1 MMLNKYPLWKNLLI
15 IMVLALATIYSVP
28 NLYPPDSAIQ
38 ITPSQAGAELS
49 EHTLGKIRDNL
60 KANDVDFFGEEVT
73 GGTVL
78 FRLTDNEQQL
88 PAKDKLQRLLGDD
101 FVVALNRA
109 PTTPQWLLDM
119 GAGPM
124 TLGLDLSGG
133 VHFLM
138 EVDMEGYMKGQMKN
152 YQAEVKRQLREEK
165 IKYRR
170 VTVEENT
177 LRVSFKSE
185 ELQDKGDKFLRRAM
199 TDFRA
204 STETNE
210 TFDVIIALTEQKVK
224 DLQNYAV
231 KQNLTTIRNRVNEL
245 GVAEPLVQRQ
255 GANRIVVQ
263 LPGVQDTAT
272 AKKVLGKAANLSF
285 RLEAEPDAS
294 RYSSEEYGFRS
305 NEFRTA
311 RVEKKEIISGDRVT
325 NAQPSFDEN
334 GQPQVNISL
343 DSTGANIM
351 AKVTRKSIKRRM
363 AVLFIEQKPST
374 KYEMQDGK
382 EVAVTKYTETRGIIS
397 LATIQSQLGSSFRIT
412 GLEPAEA
419 SELALLLRAGALAAP
434 MYFVE
439 ERTVGP
445 SLGKDNIEQGVT
457 SVIVGL
463 ALVLV
468 FMMVFYRVFGFF
480 ANIALFF
487 NLVILIAL
495 MSMIGATLTLP
506 GIAGIVLTV
515 GMAVDANVLIFSRIR
530 EELNAGRSPQHAIHE
545 GYNRAFVTIFDANIT
560 TLIVAVIL
568 FAVGTGPVKGFA
580 VTLSLGIITSMFTA
594 IVLTR
599 ALVNFTY
606 GGRRINS
613 LSIGGINKRDTSEN
627 ELVAEEAK

>member
-1 MMLNKYPLWKNLLI
+1 MLNKYPLWKNLLI
-15 IMVLALATIYSVP
+15 VLVLALATIYSVP
-28 NLYPPDSAIQ
+28 NLYPPDPAIQ
-38 ITPSQAGAELS
+38 ITPNQAGAELS
-49 EHTLGKIRDNL
+49 DRALEKIRASLNENNIDY
-60 KANDVDFFGEEVT
+60 FGEEVT

-78 FRLTDNEQQL
+78 FRLTDSEQQL
-88 PAKDKLQRLLGDD
+88 PAKDQLQRVLGDE

-109 PTTPQWLLDM
+109 PTTPQWLIDM

-152 YQAEVKRQLREEK
+152 YQAEVKRQLREEN

-170 VTVEENT
+170 VTIENNS

-185 ELQDKGDKFLRRAM
+185 ALQDQGDTFLRREM

-210 TFDVIIALTEQKVK
+210 TFDVIIALTEQKRK
-224 DLQNYAV
+224 DLQSYAV

-294 RYSSEEYGFRS
+294 RYSSEEYGFR
-305 NEFRTA
+305 NNDFRTA

-325 NAQPSFDEN
+325 HAKPSFDEN
-334 GQPQVNISL
+334 GQPQVNIDL

-351 AKVTRKSIKRRM
+351 AKVTRKAIKRRM
-363 AVLFIEQKPST
+363 AVLFIEQKPTT
-374 KYEMQDGK
+374 KYEMHDGK
-382 EVAVTKYTETRGIIS
+382 EVTVTKYTETRGIIS

-445 SLGKDNIEQGVT
+445 SLGKDNIEQGIA
-457 SVIVGL
+457 SVVVGL
-463 ALVLV
+463 ALVLL

-480 ANIALFF
+480 ANVALFF

-495 MSMIGATLTLP
+495 MSLIGATLTLP

-530 EELNAGRSPQHAIHE
+530 EEMNAGRSPQHAIHE
-545 GYNRAFVTIFDANIT
+545 GYNRAFVTIFDANLT

-606 GGRRINS
+606 GGRRIHTF
-613 LSIGGINKRDTSEN
+613 SIGGITKRDGSEN
-627 ELVAEEAK
+627 DMTAQEAK

>member
-1 MMLNKYPLWKNLLI
+1 MLNKYPLWKNLLI
-15 IMVLALATIYSVP
+15 IIVLAFAIIYSIP
-28 NLYPPDSAIQ
+28 NLYPPDAAIQ
-38 ITPSQAGAELS
+38 VTPSQAGAELS
-49 EHTLGKIRDNL
+49 EHTLDKIRGSF
-60 KANDVDFFGEEVT
+60 KQNDVEFFGEEVS

-78 FRLTDNEQQL
+78 YRLTDSEQQL

-170 VTVEENT
+170 VTIEENS

-185 ELQDKGDKFLRRAM
+185 ELQDKGDKFLRRSM

-204 STETNE
+204 NTETNE

-294 RYSSEEYGFRS
+294 RYSNEEYSFRS

-343 DSTGANIM
+343 DSTGSNIM

-374 KYEMQDGK
+374 KYVMEDGK

-457 SVIVGL
+457 SVLVGL
-463 ALVLV
+463 ALVLF
-468 FMMVFYRVFGFF
+468 FMLVFYRVFGFY

-495 MSMIGATLTLP
+495 MSLIGATLTLP

-530 EELNAGRSPQHAIHE
+530 EEMNAGRSPQHAIHE

-599 ALVNFTY
+599 ALVNATY
-606 GGRRINS
+606 GGRRVNT
-613 LSIGGINKRDTSEN
+613 LSIGGINKRDGSES
-627 ELVAEEAK
+627 ELVEGEAK

>member
-1 MMLNKYPLWKNLLI
+1 MLNKYPLWKNLLI
-15 IMVLALATIYSVP
+15 VFLLALAVVYSVP
-28 NLYPPDSAIQ
+28 NLYPPDPAIQ
-38 ITPSQAGAELS
+38 ITPNQAGAELS
-49 EHTLGKIRDNL
+49 ERTLEKIRANL
-60 KANDVDFFGEEVT
+60 KENKIDFFGEEVT

-78 FRLTDNEQQL
+78 FRLTDSEQQL
-88 PAKDKLQRLLGDD
+88 PAKDKLQRALSDE

-109 PTTPQWLLDM
+109 PTTPQWLLDL

-152 YQAEVKRQLREEK
+152 YQAEVKRQLREED
-165 IKYRR
+165 IRYRR
-170 VTVEENT
+170 VTIEDNS

-185 ELQDKGDKFLRRAM
+185 KLQEEGDSYLRRSM

-204 STETNE
+204 NTETNE
-210 TFDVIIALTEQKVK
+210 TFDVIIALTEQKRK

-255 GANRIVVQ
+255 GSNRIVVQ

-285 RLEAEPDAS
+285 RLEAEPDSS
-294 RYSSEEYGFRS
+294 RYSSEEYSFRT

-311 RVEKKEIISGDRVT
+311 RVEKDEIISGDRVT
-325 NAQPSFDEN
+325 NAQPSFDET

-374 KYEMQDGK
+374 RYEMQDGK
-382 EVAVTKYTETRGIIS
+382 EVTITSYTESRGIIS

-412 GLEPAEA
+412 GLDPAEA

-457 SVIVGL
+457 SVLVGL
-463 ALVLV
+463 SLVLF
-468 FMMVFYRVFGFF
+468 FMMIFYRLFGFF
-480 ANIALFF
+480 ANVALFF

-495 MSMIGATLTLP
+495 MSLIGATLTLP

-530 EELNAGRSPQHAIHE
+530 EEMNAGRSPQHAINE

-599 ALVNFTY
+599 ALVNSTY
-606 GGRRINS
+606 GGRRIKT
-613 LSIGGINKRDTSEN
+613 LSIGGLKKRDDSET
-627 ELVAEEAK
+627 EIIAGETK

>member
-15 IMVLALATIYSVP
+15 VLVLALAAIYSVP

-38 ITPSQAGAELS
+38 ITPNQSGAELS
-49 EHTLGKIRDNL
+49 EHSLEKIRANL
-60 KANDVDFFGEEVT
+60 KENNIDFFGEEVT

-78 FRLTDNEQQL
+78 FRLTDSEQQL
-88 PAKDKLQRLLGDD
+88 PAKDQLQRVLGDD

-109 PTTPQWLLDM
+109 PTTPQWLLDL

-170 VTVEENT
+170 VTIEDNT

-185 ELQDKGDKFLRRAM
+185 ELQDKGDKFLRREM
-199 TDFRA
+199 SDFRA
-204 STETNE
+204 STEINE
-210 TFDVIIALTEQKVK
+210 TFDVIIALTEQKRK

-255 GANRIVVQ
+255 GSNRIVVQ

-305 NEFRTA
+305 NDFRTA

-325 NAQPSFDEN
+325 NAQPSFDES

-363 AVLFIEQKPST
+363 AVLFIEQKPTT

-457 SVIVGL
+457 SVLVGL

-468 FMMVFYRVFGFF
+468 FMMVFYRLFGFF
-480 ANIALFF
+480 ANVALFF
-487 NLVILIAL
+487 NLVILLAL
-495 MSMIGATLTLP
+495 MSLIGATLTLP

-530 EELNAGRSPQHAIHE
+530 EEMNAGRSPQHAIHE
-545 GYNRAFVTIFDANIT
+545 GYNRAFVTIFDANLT

-606 GGRRINS
+606 GGRKINT
-613 LSIGGINKRDTSEN
+613 LSIGGINKRDGSAT
-627 ELVAEEAK
+627 ELTAEEAK

>member
-1 MMLNKYPLWKNLLI
+1 MLNKYPIWKNLLI
-15 IMVLALATIYSVP
+15 VLVLALATIYSVP
-28 NLYPPDSAIQ
+28 NLYPPDPAIQ
-38 ITPSQAGAELS
+38 ITPNQAGAELS
-49 EHTLGKIRDNL
+49 EQSLEKIRANL
-60 KANDVDFFGEEVT
+60 KENNIDFFGEEVT

-78 FRLTDNEQQL
+78 FRLTDSEQQL
-88 PAKDKLQRLLGDD
+88 PAKDKLQRILGDE

-109 PTTPQWLLDM
+109 PTTPEWLLNL

-152 YQAEVKRQLREEK
+152 YQAEVKRQLREED
-165 IKYRR
+165 IRYRR
-170 VTVEENT
+170 VTIEDNS

-185 ELQDKGDKFLRRAM
+185 ELQEAGDSFLRRSM

-210 TFDVIIALTEQKVK
+210 TFDVIIALTEQKRK
-224 DLQNYAV
+224 DLQSYAV

-255 GANRIVVQ
+255 GSNRIVVQ

-294 RYSSEEYGFRS
+294 RYSSEEYGFRTD
-305 NEFRTA
+305 EFRTA
-311 RVEKKEIISGDRVT
+311 RVEKSEIISGDRVT
-325 NAQPSFDEN
+325 NAQPSFDET

-363 AVLFIEQKPST
+363 AVLFIEQKPT
-374 KYEMQDGK
+374 TRYQMQDGK
-382 EVAVTKYTETRGIIS
+382 EVATTKYTETRGIIS

-412 GLEPAEA
+412 GLDPAEA

-445 SLGKDNIEQGVT
+445 SLGKENIKQGVL
-457 SVIVGL
+457 SVMVGL
-463 ALVLV
+463 ALVLF
-468 FMMVFYRVFGFF
+468 FMMVFYRLLGFF
-480 ANIALFF
+480 ANVALFF

-495 MSMIGATLTLP
+495 MSLIGATLTLP

-530 EELNAGRSPQHAIHE
+530 EEMNAGRSPQHAIHE

-580 VTLSLGIITSMFTA
+580 VTLSLGILTSMFTA

-606 GGRRINS
+606 GGRRVHT
-613 LSIGGINKRDTSEN
+613 LSIGGINKRDGSAT
-627 ELVAEEAK
+627 VITAEEAK

>member
-1 MMLNKYPLWKNLLI
+1 MLNKYPLWKNLLI
-15 IMVLALATIYSVP
+15 VMVLALAVIYSVP
-28 NLYPPDSAIQ
+28 NLYPPDPAIQ
-38 ITPSQAGAELS
+38 ITPSQSGDELS
-49 EHTLGKIRDNL
+49 ERSLEKIRENL
-60 KANDVDFFGEEVT
+60 TENNIDFFGEELVGT
-73 GGTVL
+73 TVL
-78 FRLTDNEQQL
+78 YRLAEDEQQL
-88 PAKDKLQRLLGDD
+88 PAKDKLQRMLGDD

-138 EVDMEGYMKGQMKN
+138 EVDMESYMKGQMKN
-152 YQAEVKRQLREEK
+152 YQAEVKRQLREEN

-170 VTVEENT
+170 VTIEENS
-177 LRVSFKSE
+177 LRIGFKTE
-185 ELQDKGDKFLRRAM
+185 ELQDKADTFLGREM
-199 TDFRA
+199 KDFRA
-204 STETNE
+204 TTVSNTSN
-210 TFDVIIALTEQKVK
+210 DVILALTEQKVK
-224 DLQNYAV
+224 DLQSYAV

-255 GANRIVVQ
+255 GSNRIVVQ

-285 RLEAEPDAS
+285 RLEAEPDAGRFS
-294 RYSSEEYGFRS
+294 NEEFQFRS
-305 NEFRTA
+305 DEFRSA

-351 AKVTRKSIKRRM
+351 AKVTRNAIKRRM
-363 AVLFIEQKPST
+363 AVLFIEQKPT
-374 KYEMQDGK
+374 TRYVMEDGK

-397 LATIQSQLGSSFRIT
+397 LATIQSQLGNSFRIT

-445 SLGKDNIEQGVT
+445 SLGKDNIEQGVM
-457 SVIVGL
+457 SVLVGL

-468 FMMVFYRVFGFF
+468 FMMVFYRLFGFF
-480 ANIALFF
+480 ANVALFF

-495 MSMIGATLTLP
+495 MSLIGATLTLP

-568 FAVGTGPVKGFA
+568 FGAGTGPVKGFA

-599 ALVNFTY
+599 ALVNSTY
-606 GGRRINS
+606 GGRRIKN
-613 LSIGGINKRDTSEN
+613 LSIGGLDKRVVSDSE
-627 ELVAEEAK
+627 LTAEEAK

>member
-1 MMLNKYPLWKNLLI
+1 MLNKYPLWKNLLI
-15 IMVLALATIYSVP
+15 IIVLAFAIIYSIP
-28 NLYPPDSAIQ
+28 NLYPPDAAIQ
-38 ITPSQAGAELS
+38 VTPSQAGAELS
-49 EHTLGKIRDNL
+49 EHTLDKIRGSF
-60 KANDVDFFGEEVT
+60 KQNDVEFFGEEVS

-78 FRLTDNEQQL
+78 YRLTDSEQQL

-170 VTVEENT
+170 VTIEENS

-185 ELQDKGDKFLRRAM
+185 ELQDKGDKFLRRSM

-204 STETNE
+204 NTETNE

-294 RYSSEEYGFRS
+294 RYSNEEYSFRS

-343 DSTGANIM
+343 DSTGSNIM

-374 KYEMQDGK
+374 KYVMEDGK

-457 SVIVGL
+457 SVLVGL
-463 ALVLV
+463 ALVLF
-468 FMMVFYRVFGFF
+468 FMLVFYRVFGFY

-495 MSMIGATLTLP
+495 MSLIGATLTLP

-530 EELNAGRSPQHAIHE
+530 EEMNAGRSPQHAIHE

-599 ALVNFTY
+599 ALVNATY
-606 GGRRINS
+606 GGRRVDT
-613 LSIGGINKRDTSEN
+613 LSIGGINKRDGSES
-627 ELVAEEAK
+627 ELVEGEAK

>member
-1 MMLNKYPLWKNLLI
+1 MLNKYPLWKNLLI
-15 IMVLALATIYSVP
+15 VLVLAFAVIYSVP

-38 ITPSQAGAELS
+38 ITSSQAGAELS
-49 EHTLGKIRDNL
+49 EHTLEKIRASFKKNE
-60 KANDVDFFGEEVT
+60 VDFFGEEVT

-78 FRLTDNEQQL
+78 FRLADSEQQL

-101 FVVALNRA
+101 YVVALNRA
-109 PTTPQWLLDM
+109 PTTPQWLLDL

-170 VTVEENT
+170 VTIEENT

-185 ELQDKGDKFLRRAM
+185 ELQDKGDKFLRRSM

-204 STETNE
+204 TTETNE
-210 TFDVIIALTEQKVK
+210 TFDVIIALTDQKVK

-294 RYSSEEYGFRS
+294 RYSSEEYSFRS

-343 DSTGANIM
+343 DSTGSNIM

-363 AVLFIEQKPST
+363 AVLFIEQKPTT
-374 KYEMQDGK
+374 KYVMEDGK
-382 EVAVTKYTETRGIIS
+382 EVAVTKYTESRGIIS

-445 SLGKDNIEQGVT
+445 SLGKDNIEQGIT
-457 SVIVGL
+457 SVLVGL
-463 ALVLV
+463 ALVLF
-468 FMMVFYRVFGFF
+468 FMLVFYRVFGFY

-495 MSMIGATLTLP
+495 MSLIGATLTLP

-530 EELNAGRSPQHAIHE
+530 EEMNAGRSPQHAIHE

-599 ALVNFTY
+599 ALVNATY
-606 GGRRINS
+606 GGRRINT
-613 LSIGGINKRDTSEN
+613 LSIGGINKRDAHES
-627 ELVAEEAK
+627 ELVAEESK

>member
-1 MMLNKYPLWKNLLI
+1 MLNKYPLWKNLLI
-15 IMVLALATIYSVP
+15 VMVLALAVIYSVP
-28 NLYPPDSAIQ
+28 NLYPPDPAIQ

-49 EHTLGKIRDNL
+49 ERSLGKIRENL
-60 KANDVDFFGEEVT
+60 TENNIDFFGEELVGT
-73 GGTVL
+73 TVL
-78 FRLTDNEQQL
+78 YRLTDNEQQL
-88 PAKDKLQRLLGDD
+88 PAKDKLQRMLGDD

-138 EVDMEGYMKGQMKN
+138 EVDMESYMKGQMKN
-152 YQAEVKRQLREEK
+152 YQAEVKRQLREEN

-170 VTVEENT
+170 VTIEKNS
-177 LRVSFKSE
+177 LRIAFKTE
-185 ELQDKGDKFLRRAM
+185 ELQDKADTFLGREM
-199 TDFRA
+199 KNFRA
-204 STETNE
+204 STVSNTSN
-210 TFDVIIALTEQKVK
+210 DVILALTEQKVK
-224 DLQNYAV
+224 DLQSYAV

-294 RYSSEEYGFRS
+294 RFSSEEYQFRT
-305 NEFRTA
+305 NEFRSA

-325 NAQPSFDEN
+325 NAKPSFDEN
-334 GQPQVNISL
+334 GQPQVNIDL

-351 AKVTRKSIKRRM
+351 AKVTRNAIKRRM
-363 AVLFIEQKPST
+363 AVLFIEQKPT
-374 KYEMQDGK
+374 TRYVMEDGK

-397 LATIQSQLGSSFRIT
+397 LATIQSQLGNSFRIT

-445 SLGKDNIEQGVT
+445 SLGKDNIEQGVM
-457 SVIVGL
+457 SVLVGL

-468 FMMVFYRVFGFF
+468 FMMVFYRLFGFF
-480 ANIALFF
+480 ANVALFF

-495 MSMIGATLTLP
+495 MSLIGATLTLP

-568 FAVGTGPVKGFA
+568 FGAGTGPVKGFA

-599 ALVNFTY
+599 ALVNATY
-606 GGRRINS
+606 GGRRIET
-613 LSIGGINKRDTSEN
+613 LSIGGLDKNVVNDSAVT
-627 ELVAEEAK
+627 AEETK

>member
-1 MMLNKYPLWKNLLI
+1 MLNKYPLWKNLLI
-15 IMVLALATIYSVP
+15 VIVLALAVIYSVP
-28 NLYPPDSAIQ
+28 NLYPPDPAIQ
-38 ITPSQAGAELS
+38 ITPNQAGAELS
-49 EHTLGKIRDNL
+49 EHSLEKIRANL
-60 KANDVDFFGEEVT
+60 KENNIDFFGEEVT

-78 FRLTDNEQQL
+78 FRLTDTEQQL
-88 PAKDKLQRLLGDD
+88 PAKDKLQRVLGDE

-109 PTTPQWLLDM
+109 PTTPQWLLDL

-170 VTVEENT
+170 VTIEDNN

-185 ELQDKGDKFLRRAM
+185 ELQDQGDTFLRREM

-210 TFDVIIALTEQKVK
+210 TFDVVIALTEQKRK

-255 GANRIVVQ
+255 GSNRIVVQ

-285 RLEAEPDAS
+285 RLEAEADAS
-294 RYSSEEYGFRS
+294 RYSSEEYGFRT
-305 NEFRTA
+305 NDFRTA
-311 RVEKKEIISGDRVT
+311 RVEKSEIISGDRVT

-363 AVLFIEQKPST
+363 DVLFIEQKPST

-382 EVAVTKYTETRGIIS
+382 EVAITKYTETRGIIS

-439 ERTVGP
+439 ERTDGP

-457 SVIVGL
+457 SVLVGL
-463 ALVLV
+463 A
-468 FMMVFYRVFGFF
+468 
-480 ANIALFF
+480 
-487 NLVILIAL
+487 
-495 MSMIGATLTLP
+495 
-506 GIAGIVLTV
+506 
-515 GMAVDANVLIFSRIR
+515 
-530 EELNAGRSPQHAIHE
+530 
-545 GYNRAFVTIFDANIT
+545 
-560 TLIVAVIL
+560 
-568 FAVGTGPVKGFA
+568 
-580 VTLSLGIITSMFTA
+580 
-594 IVLTR
+594 
-599 ALVNFTY
+599 
-606 GGRRINS
+606 
-613 LSIGGINKRDTSEN
+613 
-627 ELVAEEAK
+627 

>member
-1 MMLNKYPLWKNLLI
+1 MLNKYPLWKNLLI
-15 IMVLALATIYSVP
+15 VMVLAFAVIYSVP
-28 NLYPPDSAIQ
+28 NLYPPDPAIQ
-38 ITPSQAGAELS
+38 ITPNQAGAELS
-49 EHTLGKIRDNL
+49 ERSLERIRENL
-60 KANDVDFFGEEVT
+60 AENNIEFFGEEVT

-78 FRLTDNEQQL
+78 FRLTDGEQQL
-88 PAKDKLQRLLGDD
+88 PAKDKLQRMLGDE

-109 PTTPQWLLDM
+109 PTTPEWLLNM

-152 YQAEVKRQLREEK
+152 YQAEVKRLLREENL
-165 IKYRR
+165 KYRR
-170 VTVEENT
+170 VTVEGNA
-177 LRVSFKSE
+177 LHISFKTE
-185 ELQDKGDKFLRRAM
+185 ELQDKADSFLGREM
-199 TDFRA
+199 KDFRA
-204 STETNE
+204 TTVSNTSN
-210 TFDVIIALTEQKVK
+210 DVILALTEQKVK
-224 DLQNYAV
+224 DLQSYAV

-255 GANRIVVQ
+255 G
-263 LPGVQDTAT
+263 
-272 AKKVLGKAANLSF
+272 
-285 RLEAEPDAS
+285 
-294 RYSSEEYGFRS
+294 EYTFRS
-305 NEFRTA
+305 DEFRTA

-351 AKVTRKSIKRRM
+351 AKVTRKAIKRRM
-363 AVLFIEQKPST
+363 AVLFIEQKPT
-374 KYEMQDGK
+374 TRYEMQEGK

-468 FMMVFYRVFGFF
+468 FMMVFYRLFGLF

-487 NLVILIAL
+487 NLVILVAL

-530 EELNAGRSPQHAIHE
+530 EELNEGRSPQHAINE

-606 GGRRINS
+606 GGRRITT
-613 LSIGGINKRDTSEN
+613 LSIGGINKRDDNSTLTS
-627 ELVAEEAK
+627 EEAK

>member
-1 MMLNKYPLWKNLLI
+1 MLNKYPLWKNLLI

>member
-1 MMLNKYPLWKNLLI
+1 MLNKYPLWKNLLI
-15 IMVLALATIYSVP
+15 VMVLALAVIYSVP
-28 NLYPPDSAIQ
+28 NLYPPDPAIQ

-49 EHTLGKIRDNL
+49 ERSLEKIRENL
-60 KANDVDFFGEEVT
+60 TENNIDFFGEELVGT
-73 GGTVL
+73 TVL
-78 FRLTDNEQQL
+78 YRLTDNEQQL
-88 PAKDKLQRLLGDD
+88 PAKDKLQRMLGDD

-138 EVDMEGYMKGQMKN
+138 EVDMESYMKGQMKN
-152 YQAEVKRQLREEK
+152 YQAEVKRQLREEN

-170 VTVEENT
+170 VTIEKNS
-177 LRVSFKSE
+177 LRIAFKTE
-185 ELQDKGDKFLRRAM
+185 ELQDKADTFLGREM
-199 TDFRA
+199 KNFRA
-204 STETNE
+204 STVSNTSN
-210 TFDVIIALTEQKVK
+210 DVILALTEQKVK
-224 DLQNYAV
+224 DLQSYAV

-294 RYSSEEYGFRS
+294 RFSSEEYQFRT
-305 NEFRTA
+305 NEFRSA

-325 NAQPSFDEN
+325 NAKPSFDEN
-334 GQPQVNISL
+334 GQPQVNIDL

-351 AKVTRKSIKRRM
+351 AKVTRNAIKRRM
-363 AVLFIEQKPST
+363 AVLFIEQKPT
-374 KYEMQDGK
+374 TRYVMEDGK

-397 LATIQSQLGSSFRIT
+397 LATIQSQLGNSFRIT

-445 SLGKDNIEQGVT
+445 SLGKDNIEQGVM
-457 SVIVGL
+457 SVLVGL

-468 FMMVFYRVFGFF
+468 FMMVFYRLFGFF
-480 ANIALFF
+480 ANVALFF

-495 MSMIGATLTLP
+495 MSLIGATLTLP

-568 FAVGTGPVKGFA
+568 FGAGTGPVKGFA

-599 ALVNFTY
+599 ALVNATY
-606 GGRRINS
+606 GGRRIET
-613 LSIGGINKRDTSEN
+613 LSIGGLDKNVVNDSAVT
-627 ELVAEEAK
+627 AEETK

>member
-1 MMLNKYPLWKNLLI
+1 MLNKYPLWKNLLI
-15 IMVLALATIYSVP
+15 VMVLALAVIYSVP
-28 NLYPPDSAIQ
+28 NLYPPDPAIQ

-49 EHTLGKIRDNL
+49 ERSLEKIRDNL
-60 KANDVDFFGEEVT
+60 TENNIDFFGEELVGT
-73 GGTVL
+73 TVL
-78 FRLTDNEQQL
+78 YRLTDDEQQL
-88 PAKDKLQRLLGDD
+88 PAKDKLQRMLGDD

-138 EVDMEGYMKGQMKN
+138 EVDMESYMKGQMKN
-152 YQAEVKRQLREEK
+152 YQAEVKRQLREEN

-170 VTVEENT
+170 VTIEENS
-177 LRVSFKSE
+177 LRIAFKTE
-185 ELQDKGDKFLRRAM
+185 ELQDKADTFLGREM
-199 TDFRA
+199 KDFRA
-204 STETNE
+204 STVSNKSN
-210 TFDVIIALTEQKVK
+210 DVILALTEQKVK
-224 DLQNYAV
+224 DLQSYAV

-294 RYSSEEYGFRS
+294 RFSNEEYQFRS
-305 NEFRTA
+305 NEFRSA

-351 AKVTRKSIKRRM
+351 AKVTRNAIKRRM
-363 AVLFIEQKPST
+363 AVLFIEQKPT
-374 KYEMQDGK
+374 TRYVVEDGK

-397 LATIQSQLGSSFRIT
+397 LATIQSQLGNSFRIT

-445 SLGKDNIEQGVT
+445 SLGKDNIEQGVM
-457 SVIVGL
+457 SVLVGL

-468 FMMVFYRVFGFF
+468 FMMVFYRLFGFF
-480 ANIALFF
+480 ANVALFF

-495 MSMIGATLTLP
+495 MSLIGATLTLP

-568 FAVGTGPVKGFA
+568 FGAGTGPVKGFA

-599 ALVNFTY
+599 ALVNSTY
-606 GGRRINS
+606 GGRRIKT
-613 LSIGGINKRDTSEN
+613 LSIGGLDKNVVNNTA
-627 ELVAEEAK
+627 VTAEETK

>member
-1 MMLNKYPLWKNLLI
+1 MLNKYPLWKNLLI

-49 EHTLGKIRDNL
+49 EHTLGKIRGNL

>member
-1 MMLNKYPLWKNLLI
+1 MLNKYPLWKNILI
-15 IMVLALATIYSVP
+15 VLVLVFAIIYSVP
-28 NLYPPDSAIQ
+28 NLYPPDPALQ
-38 ITPSQAGAELS
+38 ITPNQAGAELT
-49 EHTLGKIRDNL
+49 ERALERIRENL
-60 KANDVDFFGEEVT
+60 KENNIDFFGEEVN

-78 FRLTDNEQQL
+78 FRLKDTEQQL
-88 PAKDKLQRLLGDD
+88 PAKDQLQRVLGNE
-101 FVVALNRA
+101 FVVALNQA
-109 PTTPQWLLDM
+109 PTTPQWLIDL

-152 YQAEVKRQLREEK
+152 YQAEVKRQLREEN
-165 IKYRR
+165 IRYRR
-170 VTVEENT
+170 VTIEDNS
-177 LRVSFKSE
+177 LRITFKTE
-185 ELQDKGDKFLRRAM
+185 ALQEAGDSFLRRSM

-204 STETNE
+204 TTETNE
-210 TFDVIIALTEQKVK
+210 TFDVVIALTEQKIK

-285 RLEAEPDAS
+285 RLEAEADAS
-294 RYSSEEYGFRS
+294 RYSSEEFSFR
-305 NEFRTA
+305 NDEFRTA

-351 AKVTRKSIKRRM
+351 AKVTRKAIKRRM
-363 AVLFIEQKPST
+363 AVLFIEQKPTT
-374 KYEMQDGK
+374 KYEFKDGQ
-382 EVAVTKYTETRGIIS
+382 EVVTTKYTESRGIIS

-445 SLGKDNIEQGVT
+445 SLGKENIEQGIT
-457 SVIVGL
+457 SVVVG
-463 ALVLV
+463 LVLV
-468 FMMVFYRVFGFF
+468 LGFMMIFYRLFGFF

-495 MSMIGATLTLP
+495 MSLIGATLTLP

-530 EELNAGRSPQHAIHE
+530 EEMNAGRSPQHAINE
-545 GYNRAFVTIFDANIT
+545 GYDRAFVTIFDANLT

-599 ALVNFTY
+599 SLVNITY
-606 GGRRINS
+606 GGRRMDT
-613 LSIGGINKRDTSEN
+613 LSIGGLNKRDGSTIE
-627 ELVAEEAK
+627 VQAEEVK

>member
-1 MMLNKYPLWKNLLI
+1 MLNKYPLWKNLLI
-15 IMVLALATIYSVP
+15 VMVLALAVIYSVP
-28 NLYPPDSAIQ
+28 NLYPPDPAIQ

-49 EHTLGKIRDNL
+49 ERSLEKIRENL
-60 KANDVDFFGEEVT
+60 TENNIDFFGEELVGT
-73 GGTVL
+73 TVL
-78 FRLTDNEQQL
+78 YRLTDNEQQL
-88 PAKDKLQRLLGDD
+88 PAKDKLQRMLGDD

-138 EVDMEGYMKGQMKN
+138 EVDMESYMKGQMKN
-152 YQAEVKRQLREEK
+152 YQAEVKRQLREEN

-170 VTVEENT
+170 VTIEKNS
-177 LRVSFKSE
+177 LRIAFKTE
-185 ELQDKGDKFLRRAM
+185 ELQDKADTFLGREM
-199 TDFRA
+199 KNFRA
-204 STETNE
+204 STVSNTSN
-210 TFDVIIALTEQKVK
+210 DVILALTEQKVK
-224 DLQNYAV
+224 DLQSYAV

-294 RYSSEEYGFRS
+294 RFSSEEYQFRT
-305 NEFRTA
+305 NEFRSA

-325 NAQPSFDEN
+325 NAKPSFDEN
-334 GQPQVNISL
+334 GQPQVNIDL

-351 AKVTRKSIKRRM
+351 AKVTRNAIKRRM
-363 AVLFIEQKPST
+363 AVLFIEQKPT
-374 KYEMQDGK
+374 TRYVMEDGK

-397 LATIQSQLGSSFRIT
+397 LATIQSQLGNSFRIT

-445 SLGKDNIEQGVT
+445 SLGKDNIEQGVM
-457 SVIVGL
+457 SVLVGL

-468 FMMVFYRVFGFF
+468 FMMVFYRLFGFF
-480 ANIALFF
+480 ANVALFF

-495 MSMIGATLTLP
+495 MSLIGATLTLP

-568 FAVGTGPVKGFA
+568 FGAGTGPVKGFA

-599 ALVNFTY
+599 ALVNATY
-606 GGRRINS
+606 GGRRIET
-613 LSIGGINKRDTSEN
+613 LSIGGLDKNVVNDSAVTAGETK
-627 ELVAEEAK
+627 